1 MSDLCCF
8 LVELVGVFL
17 VTARTEELLSAPSPV
32 FMWFVSF
39 LDPALYGLKF
49 SGLRTCVGK
58 W

>member
-1 MSDLCCF
+1 M
-8 LVELVGVFL
+8 
-17 VTARTEELLSAPSPV
+17 TARTEELLSAPSPV

-49 SGLRTCVGK
+49 SGLRTYVGK